1 MTWPG
6 LDVYDVFFT
15 KFTNWAQEMNLDHPQ
30 LWATELTLEPEFQY
44 IAGAS
49 QISGTVLHVVDA
61 SDRDREVTATDF
73 GASDVSSQLNA
84 NPRGTGSTGGY
95 DFAAVRSLSEGSQ
108 YLAGATGGSYF
119 GGTREFDRYFD
130 TLGELLGSYYF
141 IGYRRPVPP
150 DGKVH
155 DVSVRLTRSDLR
167 VRTHERVP
175 NPTADQRLADIAS
188 SRLLINEGPNPLE
201 LAVSLGPA
209 EPAEGDR
216 YIQEIRLEI
225 PARNLLLAEDG
236 PDRVGSIA
244 VAVVA
249 GDANGNP
256 LPARLLQLTVRL
268 PAERLT
274 PRTVAM
280 ARLRLMVEQASSRL
294 AVAVRDQRSGSE
306 ASALVKTE
314 I

>member
-1 MTWPG
+1 M
-6 LDVYDVFFT
+6 
-15 KFTNWAQEMNLDHPQ
+15 AR
-30 LWATELTLEPEFQY
+30 LWADP
-44 IAGAS
+44 S
-49 QISGTVLHVVDA
+49 V
-61 SDRDREVTATDF
+61 
-73 GASDVSSQLNA
+73 
-84 NPRGTGSTGGY
+84 
-95 DFAAVRSLSEGSQ
+95 DFAYTFCSTAFAGSRNFDE
-108 YLAGATGGSYF
+108 YF
-119 GGTREFDRYFD
+119 Q
-130 TLGELLGSYYF
+130 TLGEVLGSYYF

-155 DVSVRLTRSDLR
+155 GVSVRLTRSDLR

-201 LAVSLGPA
+201 LAVALGPA

-225 PARNLLLAEDG
+225 PARNLLLVEDG
-236 PDRVGSIA
+236 TDQVGSLA

-268 PAERLT
+268 PAERVT
-274 PRTVAM
+274 PGTVAM
-280 ARLRLMVEQASSRL
+280 ARLRLMVEQASSRI
-294 AVAVRDQRSGSE
+294 AVAVRDQQSGSE
-306 ASALVKTE
+306 ASALVQTG

>member
-1 MTWPG
+1 
-6 LDVYDVFFT
+6 
-15 KFTNWAQEMNLDHPQ
+15 
-30 LWATELTLEPEFQY
+30 
-44 IAGAS
+44 
-49 QISGTVLHVVDA
+49 
-61 SDRDREVTATDF
+61 
-73 GASDVSSQLNA
+73 
-84 NPRGTGSTGGY
+84 
-95 DFAAVRSLSEGSQ
+95 
-108 YLAGATGGSYF
+108 
-119 GGTREFDRYFD
+119 
-130 TLGELLGSYYF
+130 
-141 IGYRRPVPP
+141 
-150 DGKVH
+150 
-155 DVSVRLTRSDLR
+155 VSVRLTRSDLR
-167 VRTHERVP
+167 VLTHERVP

-236 PDRVGSIA
+236 PDRVGTLA

-249 GDANGNP
+249 SDANGNP
-256 LPARLLQLTVRL
+256 LPARLLQLAIRL

-274 PRTVAM
+274 PSTVAM

-294 AVAVRDQRSGSE
+294 AVAVRDRQSGSE